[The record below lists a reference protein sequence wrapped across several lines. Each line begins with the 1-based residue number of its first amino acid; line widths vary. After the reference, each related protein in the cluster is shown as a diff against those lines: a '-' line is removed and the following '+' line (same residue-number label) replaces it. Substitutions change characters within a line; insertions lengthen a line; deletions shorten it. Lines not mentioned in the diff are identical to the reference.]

1 MGDLLAE
8 RFGAAENGSPYGK
21 VELCHF
27 TSALKEELFP
37 KLRAALE
44 RRRIWLP
51 PSGAI
56 REDLHSMHKVVSQH
70 GHISYR
76 ASHTADGHSDR
87 CTALALALRASE
99 STPVV
104 AAAST
109 VGRKY
114 AFIARR

>member
-1 MGDLLAE
+1 MVCRMWRGWTPSANAPHYE
-8 RFGAAENGSPYGK
+8 RY
-21 VELCHF
+21 
-27 TSALKEELFP
+27 LKEELFP

-44 RRRIWLP
+44 RRKVWLP
-51 PSGAI
+51 ASSEI

-99 STPVV
+99 STPVL

-114 AFIARR
+114 AFVPRR